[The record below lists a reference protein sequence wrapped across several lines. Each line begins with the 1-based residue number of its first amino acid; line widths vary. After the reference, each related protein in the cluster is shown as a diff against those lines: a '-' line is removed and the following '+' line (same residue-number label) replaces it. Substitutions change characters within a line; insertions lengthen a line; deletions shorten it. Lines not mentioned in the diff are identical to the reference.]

1 MKITISG
8 EDTIA
13 VRLAEALMHEHE
25 VSMIVPKNTENPAFD
40 SLNVQTFRGSQT
52 SSKLLKEAR
61 IFDTDLFVACGKADE
76 TNLVACAEA
85 KRMRA
90 KKVVCFLRGQAVQT
104 NENDAAQLATTLGID
119 RVILP
124 ALRLA
129 KEIQKI
135 VMVPGALEA
144 DAFVNGKVRLIKR
157 RIEAGSRFDNVLLK
171 EVGVPDGVVL
181 VMIERG
187 DDRLIPS
194 GNTLLLPDDKL
205 TAMGSIGG
213 IERLIRRYMSDTT
226 VGPDPRR
233 AIIVGGGSVGFA
245 IAEALE
251 DHGWKLKIIESNRQR
266 AEDIAGQLK
275 GLVLHGDGTDLSLLR
290 EENVGDTPVLIAVT
304 SNDEKNLLVSLLAK
318 KEGVKRILTRADNE
332 ANEQLFESVGI
343 DVVRSTTGTAVNA
356 VLRGVLR
363 SEQDFMAEFNHGA
376 VRILRLTVPEHVEP
390 IELGMMKSPVFA
402 IVGAILR
409 DDNVLIPQGKDVVQ
423 AGDELLVFCQT
434 DSVEQTREFFNNL

>member
-25 VSMIVPKNTENPAFD
+25 VTMIIPKNVENPVFD
-40 SLNVQTFRGSQT
+40 TLNVQTFRGSQT
-52 SSKLLKEAR
+52 SSKLLKEAC
-61 IFDTDLFVACGKADE
+61 IFDADLFVACGKADE

-104 NENDAAQLATTLGID
+104 NENDAAQLAKTLGID
-119 RVILP
+119 KVILP

-144 DAFVNGKVRLIKR
+144 DAFENGKVRLVKR
-157 RIEAGSRFDNVLLK
+157 RIEAGSRFDGVLLK
-171 EVGVPDGVVL
+171 DVGVPEGVVL
-181 VMIERG
+181 TMCERDEESYIPRG
-187 DDRLIPS
+187 D
-194 GNTLLLPDDKL
+194 TLLQAGDKL
-205 TAMGSIGG
+205 TAMGNIGG
-213 IERLIRRYMSDTT
+213 IERLVRRYMANTD

-245 IAEALE
+245 IAESLE
-251 DHGWKLKIIESNRQR
+251 DHGWKIKIIESNRQR
-266 AEDIAGQLK
+266 AEEIAGQLK

-318 KEGVKRILTRADNE
+318 EEGVKRILTRAENHT
-332 ANEQLFESVGI
+332 NEQLFESVGI
-343 DVVRSTTGTAVNA
+343 DVVRSTTGAAVTA

-363 SEQDFMAEFNHGA
+363 SERDFMAEFNHGD
-376 VRILRLTVPEHVEP
+376 VRILRLQVAEHVEP
-390 IELGMMKSPVFA
+390 IELAKMSAPVFA

-409 DDNVLIPQGKDVVQ
+409 DEKVVIPQGKDIVQ

-434 DSVEQTREFFNNL
+434 AHVEQTREFFNNL

>member
-25 VSMIVPKNTENPAFD
+25 VSLIIPKIVDNPAFD
-40 SLNVQTFRGSQT
+40 SLNVQIFRGSQT
-52 SSKLLKEAR
+52 STKLLKEAR
-61 IFDTDLFVACGKADE
+61 IFDADLFVACGKADE
-76 TNLVACAEA
+76 TNLVSCAEA

-90 KKVVCFLRGQAVQT
+90 NKVVCFLRGQAVQT
-104 NENDAAQLATTLGID
+104 NENDAAQLAKTLGID
-119 RVILP
+119 KVILP

-144 DAFVNGKVRLIKR
+144 DAFVNGKVRLVKR
-157 RIEAGSRFDNVLLK
+157 RIETGARFDGVTLK
-171 EVGVPDGVVL
+171 EVGVPEGVVL
-181 VMIERG
+181 VMTERDG
-187 DDRLIPS
+187 EKSIPH
-194 GNTLLLPDDKL
+194 GNTLLKAGDKL
-205 TAMGSIGG
+205 TAMGNIGG

-245 IAEALE
+245 IAESLE
-251 DHGWKLKIIESNRQR
+251 DHGWKLKVIESDRQR
-266 AEDIAGQLK
+266 AEEIAGQLK

-290 EENVGDTPVLIAVT
+290 EENVGDMPVLIAVT

-318 KEGVKRILTRADNE
+318 EEGVKRIMTRAANHT
-332 ANEQLFESVGI
+332 NEQLFESVGV
-343 DVVRSTTGTAVNA
+343 DVVRSTSGAAVRA
-356 VLRGVLR
+356 VLQGVLR
-363 SEQDFMAEFNHGA
+363 SEKDFLAEFNHGE
-376 VRILRLTVPEHVEP
+376 VRILRLLVPQHVAP
-390 IELGMMKSPVFA
+390 VALGSIQSPVFA

-409 DDNVLIPQGKDVVQ
+409 DEKVLIPQGKDVIQ
-423 AGDELLVFCQT
+423 ANDELLVFCQT
-434 DSVEQTREFFNNL
+434 DNVEQTREFFNNL

>member
-25 VSMIVPKNTENPAFD
+25 VTMIIPKNVENPVFD
-40 SLNVQTFRGSQT
+40 TLNVQTFRGSQT
-52 SSKLLKEAR
+52 SSKLLKEAC
-61 IFDTDLFVACGKADE
+61 IFDADLFVACGKADE

-104 NENDAAQLATTLGID
+104 NENDAAQLAKTLGID
-119 RVILP
+119 KVILP

-144 DAFVNGKVRLIKR
+144 DAFENGKVRLVKR
-157 RIEAGSRFDNVLLK
+157 RIEAGSRFDGVLLK
-171 EVGVPDGVVL
+171 DVGVPEGVVL
-181 VMIERG
+181 TMCERDDESYIPRG
-187 DDRLIPS
+187 D
-194 GNTLLLPDDKL
+194 TLLQAGDKL
-205 TAMGSIGG
+205 TAMGNIGG
-213 IERLIRRYMSDTT
+213 IERLVRRYMANTD

-245 IAEALE
+245 IAESLE
-251 DHGWKLKIIESNRQR
+251 DNGWKIKVIESDRQR
-266 AEDIAGQLK
+266 AEEIAGQLK
-275 GLVLHGDGTDLSLLR
+275 GLVLHGDGTNLSLLR

-318 KEGVKRILTRADNE
+318 EEGVKRILTRAENHT
-332 ANEQLFESVGI
+332 NEQLFESVGI
-343 DVVRSTTGTAVNA
+343 DVVRSTTGAAVTA

-363 SEQDFMAEFNHGA
+363 SERDFMAEFNHGD
-376 VRILRLTVPEHVEP
+376 VRILRLHMADSVEP
-390 IELGMMKSPVFA
+390 IELSKMSAPVFA

-409 DDNVLIPQGKDVVQ
+409 DEKVIIPQGKDLVQ

-434 DSVEQTREFFNNL
+434 ANVEQTREFFNKL

>member
-25 VSMIVPKNTENPAFD
+25 VTIIIPKNVENPVFD
-40 SLNVQTFRGSQT
+40 TLNVQTFRGSQT
-52 SSKLLKEAR
+52 SSKLLKEAC
-61 IFDTDLFVACGKADE
+61 IFDADLFVACGKADE

-104 NENDAAQLATTLGID
+104 NENDAAQLAKTLGID
-119 RVILP
+119 KVILP

-144 DAFVNGKVRLIKR
+144 DAFENGKVRLVKR
-157 RIEAGSRFDNVLLK
+157 RIEAGSRFDGVLLK
-171 EVGVPDGVVL
+171 DVGVPEGVVL
-181 VMIERG
+181 TMCER
-187 DDRLIPS
+187 DAERYIPH
-194 GNTLLLPDDKL
+194 GETLLQAGDKL
-205 TAMGSIGG
+205 TAMGNIGG
-213 IERLIRRYMSDTT
+213 IERLIRRYMANTD

-245 IAEALE
+245 IAESLE
-251 DHGWKLKIIESNRQR
+251 DHGWKIKVIESDRQR
-266 AEDIAGQLK
+266 AEEIAGQLK
-275 GLVLHGDGTDLSLLR
+275 GLVLHGDGTNLSLLR

-318 KEGVKRILTRADNE
+318 EEGVKRILTRAENYT
-332 ANEQLFESVGI
+332 NEQLFESVGI
-343 DVVRSTTGTAVNA
+343 DVVRSTTGAAVTA

-363 SEQDFMAEFNHGA
+363 SERDFMAEFNHGD
-376 VRILRLTVPEHVEP
+376 VRILRLRMAENVEP
-390 IELGMMKSPVFA
+390 VELSKMSAPVFA

-409 DDNVLIPQGKDVVQ
+409 DEKVVIPQGKDVVQ

-434 DSVEQTREFFNNL
+434 THVEQTREFFNNL